1 MTSDDAID
9 GLPHQADDPQDRTLI
24 EIRIASLLR
33 MASLIRWTTPRP
45 KALDRSG
52 TRATRSRRK
61 CSPRRPAACKCSPR
75 RRPVSV
81 QVSTQ
86 VRRSG
91 VGWIKCRHRYSDFVK
106 LRVALLDFLPGLELP
121 PLPEKTGA
129 SRFAKAVIESRMQV
143 LGDFLQWVLD
153 HPILSTADVLV
164 AFLQWPEAVLPSIY
178 ERSRRSLV
186 AAPSA
191 QRLAMERL
199 AFLRRERA
207 SARRMAASPAEVD
220 TPSSSTSPPPYTS
233 TVPGATPITSPPASM
248 ASPYLRPNSLP
259 TLAVPSDASPMEGK
273 VRKTS
278 NFTDALAAAMLTSV
292 EESAVRRLQAR
303 ARIMPGASARS
314 SRVTEDL
321 ADDDKPST
329 TPSATGMASSDR
341 AVLSA
346 TELDAEIAAARR
358 EVMSSSRAV
367 ASAARGESVDL
378 ACVVLQR
385 LESIELR
392 LQRIERSKQ
401 QGQFWGLFC
410 CAAP

>member
-1 MTSDDAID
+1 M
-9 GLPHQADDPQDRTLI
+9 
-24 EIRIASLLR
+24 
-33 MASLIRWTTPRP
+33 
-45 KALDRSG
+45 
-52 TRATRSRRK
+52 
-61 CSPRRPAACKCSPR
+61 
-75 RRPVSV
+75 SV

-233 TVPGATPITSPPASM
+233 TAPGATPITSPPASM
-248 ASPYLRPNSLP
+248 ASPYPPNSLP
-259 TLAVPSDASPMEGK
+259 TLAGPSDASPMEGK

-303 ARIMPGASARS
+303 ARVMPGASARS
-314 SRVTEDL
+314 SRLTEDL
-321 ADDDKPST
+321 AEDDKPSKT
-329 TPSATGMASSDR
+329 SRAMPSAMPSATGMASSDR
-341 AVLSA
+341 AELSA
-346 TELDAEIAAARR
+346 SELDAEIAAARR

-367 ASAARGESVDL
+367 ASARAGESVDL

-385 LESIELR
+385 LETIELR

-401 QGQFWGLFC
+401 QGQFWALFC

>member
-9 GLPHQADDPQDRTLI
+9 GLPHQVDDPKT
-24 EIRIASLLR
+24 EGFG
-33 MASLIRWTTPRP
+33 P
-45 KALDRSG
+45 KRHTSY
-52 TRATRSRRK
+52 
-61 CSPRRPAACKCSPR
+61 
-75 RRPVSV
+75 
-81 QVSTQ
+81 QISTQ

-91 VGWIKCRHRYSDFVK
+91 VGWIKCRHRFSDFVK

-248 ASPYLRPNSLP
+248 ASPYPPSSLP
-259 TLAVPSDASPMEGK
+259 TLAVPSEASPMTEGK

-321 ADDDKPST
+321 ADDDKPSI

-346 TELDAEIAAARR
+346 AELDAEIAAARR